1 MTSREDEFVRRAR
14 SGIDTDEE
22 LSAIFG
28 EPVRR
33 TKVRSY
39 GPHDVSEEQVK
50 RAATPVP
57 AEEPEEPAEEPA
69 EEAEPAEEPEET
81 PDAEPEESQ
90 AEPEEPQSE
99 EPQEDYEVSEEELAE
114 MDQEFDD
121 FDDPTDD
128 GIPYGA
134 NNYDEY
140 YEVEVA
146 PAPDEEDE
154 EEGEEEYNEPAYYP
168 EEKEEKEDEAF
179 DSFTKASEP
188 ELVTHSDFTFDLE
201 KVKGESGMPGKVSR
215 PELPVSVIN
224 ALRGHLGT
232 VIGKDNADSIKANT
246 LLTSYLVAMLNID
259 REGVG
264 EGISHVAEAFLA
276 ADSLSSR
283 LFTVVDQQSSRIDS
297 MEQNIRHLNSRSKTQ
312 MAYLHELELGLAYL
326 LATSTGEVSMM
337 DVTPKNMRINRDE
350 TKQALNRLRI
360 EGKDGKK

>member
-39 GPHDVSEEQVK
+39 GPHDVSEEQVA

-57 AEEPEEPAEEPA
+57 AEESEEPTEEP
-69 EEAEPAEEPEET
+69 EPAEEPEET
-81 PDAEPEESQ
+81 SDGD
-90 AEPEEPQSE
+90 AEPEEPQTEPQAETE
-99 EPQEDYEVSEEELAE
+99 EPHEDYEVSEEELAE

-146 PAPDEEDE
+146 AAPDEVDDE
-154 EEGEEEYNEPAYYP
+154 EEEYDEPAYYP

-188 ELVTHSDFTFDLE
+188 ELVTHSDFTFDAA
-201 KVKGESGMPGKVSR
+201 KVKGKGVAAEENSR
-215 PELPVSVIN
+215 PKLPSSVVK
-224 ALRGHLGT
+224 ALRGHLET
-232 VIGKDNADSIKANT
+232 VVKQDTNKVVTDS
-246 LLTSYLVAMLNID
+246 LLITGYLVAMLNID
-259 REGVG
+259 RDGLE
-264 EGISHVAEAFLA
+264 EHVRHIADAFLA

-283 LFTVVDQQSSRIDS
+283 LFTVVDRQSATISS
-297 MEQNIRHLNSRSKTQ
+297 MERSLTKLDGRSKTQ
-312 MAYLHELELGLAYL
+312 MSYLHELELGLAYL

-337 DVTPKNMRINRDE
+337 DVTPKNMRITRDE

-360 EGKDGKK
+360 EGRDAKK